1 LAAKERLK
9 SRILRLLKEDEEF
22 RYAVAGL
29 IGLEEIL
36 KRLDRNEKEMARL
49 REDMIKG
56 FERHDRE
63 IQRLTEEMN
72 RLREDMIKGFE
83 RHDVELAKLREDM
96 IKGFER
102 YDAEL
107 AKLREDMIKGFE
119 RHDMEI
125 LRLTEEMN
133 RLREDMVKGFER
145 HDMEIAKLRE
155 DMNKGFERYDRI
167 IASLREDMIKG
178 FERHDREIERL
189 REDMVKGFERHD
201 RELARLRED
210 MMKGFETMNRRISAL
225 GARWG
230 LESEGAFREGL
241 RGILEKELGLKVER
255 WTAFDEAGLVFGHPS
270 QIEVDVAVR
279 DGKVMLIEVSS
290 HVKHADVTELVRK
303 AELYER
309 RTGRRPDRLIM
320 VTPFA
325 EEGAMEA
332 ALKLGVEI
340 YTRV

>member
-1 LAAKERLK
+1 LAARDRLK
-9 SRILRLLKEDEEF
+9 SRMLKLLKEDEEF

-29 IGLEEIL
+29 LGLEEIL
-36 KRLDRNEKEMARL
+36 KRLDRNEQELVRL
-49 REDMIKG
+49 REDMAKMFEKHDERFARIEEEIRRIWQEIAKLREDMVKGFERHDREIERLTEELTKLREDMVRGFERHDAEFAKLREDMVKG

-72 RLREDMIKGFE
+72 
-83 RHDVELAKLREDM
+83 KLREDM
-96 IKGFER
+96 I
-102 YDAEL
+102 
-107 AKLREDMIKGFE
+107 MGFE
-119 RHDMEI
+119 RHDRE
-125 LRLTEEMN
+125 LE

-145 HDMEIAKLRE
+145 HDMEIA
-155 DMNKGFERYDRI
+155 
-167 IASLREDMIKG
+167 
-178 FERHDREIERL
+178 
-189 REDMVKGFERHD
+189 
-201 RELARLRED
+201 RLRED
-210 MMKGFETMNRRISAL
+210 MMRGFDATNRRISAL

-230 LESEGAFREGL
+230 LESEEAFREGL

-255 WTAFDEAGLVFGHPS
+255 WTAFDETGSVFGHPS
-270 QIEVDVAVR
+270 QVEVDVAVS

-290 HVKHADVTELVRK
+290 HVKQADVAALVKK

-309 RTGRRPDRLIM
+309 ITGRRPDRLIV

-325 EEGAMEA
+325 EERAMEA